1 MGGELVD
8 SAPLLTYT
16 EIFYEHFPYYLA
28 IGMTYDQYWN
38 DDCMLVKYYR
48 KAEEIK
54 NKQRNEQKNDE
65 MWLQGLYIYDA
76 LCKVSP
82 VLHAFAKPG
91 TKPIP
96 YNDKPYPM
104 TKEESEKEILEKQ
117 KADRQLAKAKFQAW
131 ADSLKLDKKP
141 KREGVSTDG
150 R

>member
-54 NKQRNEQKNDE
+54 NKQKNDE

-82 VLHAFAKPG
+82 VLHAFAKSG
-91 TKPIP
+91 TKPIQ
-96 YNDKPYPM
+96 YNDKPYPT
-104 TKEESEKEILEKQ
+104 TKEAAEIERLEKQ

-131 ADSLKLDKKP
+131 ADSLKLDNKP
-141 KREGVSTDG
+141 K
-150 R
+150 

>member
-1 MGGELVD
+1 
-8 SAPLLTYT
+8 
-16 EIFYEHFPYYLA
+16 
-28 IGMTYDQYWN
+28 MTYDQYWN

-54 NKQRNEQKNDE
+54 NKQKNNE
-65 MWLQGLYIYDA
+65 MWLQGAYIYDA

-82 VLHAFAKPG
+82 VLHAFAKSG

-96 YNDKPYPM
+96 YPSKPYPISQ
-104 TKEESEKEILEKQ
+104 EESEKERLEKQ

-131 ADSLKLDKKP
+131 ADGLKLDKKP
-141 KREGVSTDG
+141 KREEVSTDG

>member
-54 NKQRNEQKNDE
+54 NKQKNNE
-65 MWLQGLYIYDA
+65 MWLQGAYIYDA

-141 KREGVSTDG
+141 KREEVSTDG

>member
-104 TKEESEKEILEKQ
+104 TKEESEKERLEKQ

-141 KREGVSTDG
+141 KREEVSTDG

>member
-54 NKQRNEQKNDE
+54 NKQKNNE
-65 MWLQGLYIYDA
+65 MWLQGAYIYDA

-82 VLHAFAKPG
+82 VLHAFAKSG

-96 YNDKPYPM
+96 YPSKPYPISQ
-104 TKEESEKEILEKQ
+104 EESEKERLEKT
-117 KADRQLAKAKFQAW
+117 KSRQT
-131 ADSLKLDKKP
+131 
-141 KREGVSTDG
+141 VS
-150 R
+150 

>member
-54 NKQRNEQKNDE
+54 NKQKNNE
-65 MWLQGLYIYDA
+65 MWLQGAYIYDA

-82 VLHAFAKPG
+82 VLHAFAKSG

-96 YNDKPYPM
+96 YPSKPYPISQ
-104 TKEESEKEILEKQ
+104 EESEKERLEKQ

-131 ADSLKLDKKP
+131 ADGLKLDKKP
-141 KREGVSTDG
+141 KREEVSTDG